1 MGRFYNRGTTQI
13 APQIYGTPCFS
24 LTQKATE
31 RTTVISPHQLK
42 SYTMK
47 DCLSACTLP
56 DSLKNNGFHCLF
68 ITAFN
73 YIFYLF

>member
-13 APQIYGTPCFS
+13 ALQIYRTPCFS

-31 RTTVISPHQLK
+31 RTTESSPNQLK

-47 DCLSACTLP
+47 DCLSAFTLP
-56 DSLKNNGFHCLF
+56 DSLKNNSFHCLF

-73 YIFYLF
+73 YIF